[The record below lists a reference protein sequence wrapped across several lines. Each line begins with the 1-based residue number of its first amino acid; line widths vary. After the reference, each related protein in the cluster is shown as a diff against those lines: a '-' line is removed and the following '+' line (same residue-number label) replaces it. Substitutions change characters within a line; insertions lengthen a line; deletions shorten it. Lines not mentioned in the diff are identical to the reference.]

1 MAVAAAVEV
10 AVVVAAAVVA
20 AAAVKVFREDG
31 ADQGIVSGSVGA
43 SAPPGRRGWE
53 VH

>member
-10 AVVVAAAVVA
+10 AVVVAAVVA